1 MNKIAIRYETTHI
14 ILEFVFCWVLEVGEG
29 RGGAGVERGD
39 AVYMLHV
46 N

>member
-1 MNKIAIRYETTHI
+1 MNKIAIRYTTTHI
-14 ILEFVFCWVLEVGEG
+14 ILELFFVGFWRWGGG
-29 RGGAGVERGD
+29 RGGGWVERGD